1 MGTISTTF
9 LTSDSDFV
17 TGMGSAVN
25 LGGNFY
31 DFNYA
36 ESSQLADIRAM
47 RADWAMIGKDV
58 AVVLEKAE
66 ADLPS
71 LTEN

>member
-25 LGGNFY
+25 LGGSFY

-36 ESSQLADIRAM
+36 ESPQLADIRAM
-47 RADWAMIGKDV
+47 RADWEMIGKDV
-58 AVVLEKAE
+58 AVILEKAE
-66 ADLPS
+66 AVVPC